1 MQFTREERKEMM
13 KWKPV
18 ILSSLFSWRVL
29 FCAAYNAF
37 LFNDM
42 TNKPVEHADRRLNW
56 DGLIN
61 VRDLGGYVTRDGKV
75 TRWKSL
81 VRADNLNFL
90 SEEGRAA
97 LRAYGVQTIVD
108 LRYPKEVDVYPSPFA
123 GEPNCHHLPLLDET
137 RREDEDKAFAVSR
150 LEWHKLVFDERAPNV
165 AAVMHAIAQAPEGG
179 VLFHCHAGKD
189 RTGIVAALL
198 LDLAGVDHA
207 VIADDYS
214 LSNEYLKPRHDEWLA
229 NVPEDKHEWARGL
242 MMCPPD
248 VMKAALD
255 HLQARYG
262 GTAGY
267 LKSIGLSDDE
277 IESLRKRVIED

>member
-1 MQFTREERKEMM
+1 MTTK
-13 KWKPV
+13 
-18 ILSSLFSWRVL
+18 LF
-29 FCAAYNAF
+29 
-37 LFNDM
+37 
-42 TNKPVEHADRRLNW
+42 EHADRRLNW
-56 DGLIN
+56 DGLVN
-61 VRDLGGYVTRDGKV
+61 VRDLGGYVTREGKV
-75 TRWKSL
+75 TRWKTL

-108 LRYPKEVDVYPSPFA
+108 LRYPKEADVYPSPFA
-123 GEPNCHHLPLLDET
+123 GEPHFHHLPLLDEA
-137 RREDEDKAFAVSR
+137 RRADEDMAFAVSR
-150 LEWHKLVFDERAPNV
+150 LDWHKLVFDERAENV
-165 AAVMHAIAQAPEGG
+165 AAVMHAIAQSPEAG

-198 LDLAGVDHA
+198 LDLAGVDHDT
-207 VIADDYS
+207 IAEDYA

-229 NVPEDKHEWARGL
+229 NVPDDKREWALGL
-242 MMCPPD
+242 MACPPD

-267 LKSIGLSDDE
+267 LKSIGLSDAE
-277 IESLRKRVIED
+277 VASLRRRVVED